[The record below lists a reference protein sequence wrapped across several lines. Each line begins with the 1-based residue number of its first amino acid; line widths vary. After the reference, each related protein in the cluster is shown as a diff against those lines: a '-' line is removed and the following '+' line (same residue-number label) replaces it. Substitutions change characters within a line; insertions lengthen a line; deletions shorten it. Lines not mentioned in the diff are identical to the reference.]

1 VLFGWCFTVKYR
13 GRLEIIV
20 DILNVASSGA
30 KKTRI
35 MYFANLS
42 YRLLEKYLEET
53 LKLGFIFFNDYRY
66 EVTEKGRTF
75 LEKYND
81 FSSRYSKIDTELQ
94 RVLFEREALEK
105 LCEPPRNVESRLISQ
120 RRRRN

>member
-1 VLFGWCFTVKYR
+1 MAKYR

-20 DILNVASSGA
+20 DVLNVATKGA
-30 KKTRI
+30 KKTKI
-35 MYFANLS
+35 MYIANLS

-53 LKLGFIFFNDYRY
+53 VELGFMCFNNNCY

-81 FSSRYSKIDTELQ
+81 FSSRYQKIDSEFQ
-94 RVLFEREALEK
+94 KMLFERETLEK
-105 LCEPPRNVESRLISQ
+105 LCEPARSVALKPILQKRHRA
-120 RRRRN
+120 